1 MTVDIRPIRTEAD
14 YQAALQEISCLMAED
29 PMPETDEG
37 DRLDVL
43 TTLVQAYEAQHHP
56 VPPPD
61 PIEAIKF
68 RMEQQGLTV
77 ADMRPY
83 IGPPHRVYEVL
94 SRKRALSLTMIR
106 RLHSGLG
113 IPAES
118 LIGISRS
125 RP

>member
-1 MTVDIRPIRTEAD
+1 MDIRPIRTETD
-14 YQAALQEISCLMAED
+14 YEAALEEISSLMADD
-29 PMPETDEG
+29 PMPGTDEG

-43 TTLVQAYEAQHHP
+43 STLVEAYEAQHHP

-118 LIGISRS
+118 LIGQ
-125 RP
+125 